1 MALPGNS
8 LVEQMS
14 QLDAARNLVLGD
26 AALYPQ
32 IVHGILPII
41 GVNARLELRR
51 WGAEFL
57 TETFSSPAFPQQ
69 PKQKLA
75 TEILGAVND
84 LLNTPEN
91 DEAVVRGAIMTA
103 ASIYVLIFRQVYV
116 ITVLHIPPA
125 LNALLHHLNERKQN
139 TNPLYCLYN

>member
-91 DEAVVRGAIMTA
+91 DETVVGGAIMTA

-116 ITVLHIPPA
+116 MTVLHIPPA
-125 LNALLHHLNERKQN
+125 LHELLHHLNERTQN
-139 TNPLYCLYN
+139 TNPFYFLYN

>member
-91 DEAVVRGAIMTA
+91 DETVVRGAIMTA

-116 ITVLHIPPA
+116 MAVLHIPPA
-125 LNALLHHLNERKQN
+125 LHALLHHLNERKQN
-139 TNPLYCLYN
+139 TNPLCCLYN